1 MLRLQKLINASDTIC
16 TCSIGRK
23 TFKCVDKTCNV
34 IFRTHITSN
43 KRDNVL
49 STNTTINRFVSKNST
64 RLKVLCVKKFH
75 TQVMPECQAKKT
87 NSLNSDG
94 IIQTLLNEKTAVDRN
109 NENVRKHYREERL
122 ERRNIQ
128 PKKQLNDLN
137 LEDLF
142 IEPRKHHSEKQL
154 HHKQTACHSEILKEF
169 PTPTASLHNIYSIV
183 QSQLNIEQALVLKY
197 KEDPKGWK
205 CTCTVTWPEEREF
218 TAISRIKKGAAVEV
232 SLQCLHWL
240 KETKKLKN
248 GLPVVFDIA
257 KVSKALNNPSLIT
270 INSDMEKKLKK
281 LLKDYETNIQPTLM
295 KANLHDAQK
304 NEGSVVDETS
314 FGNQI
319 FYNLK
324 QRNIISIP
332 KIQPAIRNQTLYAR
346 LKTRKPVGYDLPIN
360 AYRKEIVKIVEEN
373 QVVLIKGD
381 TGCGK
386 TTQVPQFIMDSF
398 IERGEASKCNMI
410 VTEPRRISAITLAE
424 RIAHERG
431 EKLGDVIGYKVKLQH
446 KLPLTPGA
454 ILFCTPGTLL
464 KKMQIN
470 PTLNGCS
477 HVIIDE
483 AHERKIDVDFLL
495 ALLKRIIK
503 KNNEIK
509 VIIMS
514 ATLNADTFTRYF
526 DCVSMDIPGKI
537 FPVKSH
543 FIDDMKKFIKL
554 KQSLDY
560 NRIPRVDF
568 EEVANMIQWISDNK
582 PAGAILC
589 FLPGWNEIVQVE
601 TLLKQINRRGTRQV
615 VLPLHSQMSYNDQQK
630 IFEPPPTD
638 VRKIILSTDI
648 AETGIT
654 VRDVVYVVDST
665 LHKELKWDKAKEIDV
680 IQNYRIAKAN
690 LLQRKGRAGR
700 VQPGESYHFV
710 TKQEYEM
717 MKQFAEPE
725 IQCLSLERVILD
737 CKLCSDDK
745 VEDFLAELPDPP
757 DIRVLR
763 TSVNNLIDLG
773 ALNTDESLTVLGRK
787 ISYLSLPPVL
797 AKTLLYSS
805 VFGCLDPILTIATIS
820 AINMEIFM
828 NAMSRKEEIRTLKR
842 RFNVNSDHLAIAW
855 LYMQWESYLYEN
867 LQLAEQFSFECGVTH
882 YRMLTVKKQREQ
894 FVRQFAELVGM
905 REQCLDTN
913 HPCNKNIQ
921 NDELIKS
928 VILAGM
934 NNVLK
939 QVSFA
944 KVRNRMV
951 RSSKEFQDE
960 SKCSTH
966 LTPESVNYSPKEELP
981 SGYLTYIKKTYAGDR
996 RKLIVRES
1004 SPVSPISVLLF
1015 AQGHLFGYEHFSA
1028 DLQNLNNNKDDFAFK
1043 NQILMKFNDMENVSL
1058 ICDEN
1063 TADILF
1069 RLRDCLW
1076 DVVRYIINNQGQL
1089 LVNQCQQLP
1098 MVEEFKDKMLTIIN
1112 ELLEENSNSSDSSG
1126 KLKAGNFSMIK
1137 STNIDDQNKFT
1148 EYDEIDMET
1157 DSENEDEFASDSEYE
1172 DESETDA
1179 YDEND
1184 RA

>member
-1 MLRLQKLINASDTIC
+1 MLRLQKLVNASDTLC
-16 TCSIGRK
+16 TCSFGRS
-23 TFKCVDKTCNV
+23 TLKCVDKTCNI

-43 KRDNVL
+43 VL
-49 STNTTINRFVSKNST
+49 STNPSTNTTINRFVSKNST

-75 TQVMPECQAKKT
+75 TQIMPECQAKKT
-87 NSLNSDG
+87 DSLNNS
-94 IIQTLLNEKTAVDRN
+94 IIQSLLNEQTGGDRN
-109 NENVRKHYREERL
+109 NVKVRKQYGVERL
-122 ERRNIQ
+122 ERRTTQ
-128 PKKQLNDLN
+128 PKKQLNEIN
-137 LEDLF
+137 FEDLLT
-142 IEPRKHHSEKQL
+142 EPRKHHSEKQL
-154 HHKQTACHSEILKEF
+154 FHKQMACHSETLKEF
-169 PTPTASLHNIYSIV
+169 PIPTSSLHNVYSIV
-183 QSQLNIEQALVLKY
+183 QSQLNMDQVLVLKY

-205 CTCTVTWPEEREF
+205 CTCTVKWPEEREF
-218 TAISRIKKGAAVEV
+218 TAVERMKKKAASTV

-240 KETKKLKN
+240 KETKKIKN
-248 GLPVVFDIA
+248 GLPVVFDIT
-257 KVSKALNNPSLIT
+257 KITKALNNPSLIT

-281 LLKDYETNIQPTLM
+281 LLENYETNIQPTLV
-295 KANLHDAQK
+295 KANLHDIQK
-304 NEGSVVDETS
+304 NEGAIVDELD
-314 FGNQI
+314 FGNQV
-319 FYNLK
+319 FHNLK
-324 QRNIISIP
+324 QRNVISIP
-332 KIQPAIRNQTLYAR
+332 KIQPEVRNKTLYAR
-346 LKTRKPVGYDLPIN
+346 LQTRKPVGYDLPIN
-360 AYRKEIVKIVEEN
+360 AYRNEIVKIVEQN

-398 IERGEASKCNMI
+398 IQRGEASKCNMI

-446 KLPLTPGA
+446 KLPQTPGA

-464 KKMQIN
+464 RKMQEN
-470 PTLNGCS
+470 PTLTGCS

-483 AHERKIDVDFLL
+483 AHERKVDVDILL

-503 KNNEIK
+503 KNREIK

-526 DCVSMDIPGKI
+526 DCVSMDVPGKI

-543 FIDDMKKFIKL
+543 FIDDMRKFVKL
-554 KQSLDY
+554 KGGSENTRFPQVDY
-560 NRIPRVDF
+560 

-589 FLPGWNEIVQVE
+589 FLPGWNEIMQVE

-615 VLPLHSQMSYNDQQK
+615 VLPLHSQLSYSDQQR
-630 IFEPPPTD
+630 IFEPPPTN

-654 VRDVVYVVDST
+654 VRDVVYVVDSA
-665 LHKELKWDKAKEIDV
+665 LHKELKWDKTKEINV
-680 IQNYRIAKAN
+680 IQNYRIAQAN

-710 TKQEYEM
+710 SKREYERM
-717 MKQFAEPE
+717 RQFTEPE

-757 DIRVLR
+757 DVRVLR
-763 TSVNNLIDLG
+763 TSVKNLIDLG

-787 ISYLSLPPVL
+787 ISCLSLPPIL
-797 AKTLLYSS
+797 GKTLLYSS

-842 RFNVNSDHLAIAW
+842 RFSVNSDHLALAW
-855 LYMQWESYLYEN
+855 LYMQWESYLHEN
-867 LQLAEQFSFECGVTH
+867 LELAEQFSFECGVTH

-894 FVRQFAELVGM
+894 FLRQLAEMVGM
-905 REQCLDTN
+905 RDQNLDAN
-913 HPCNKNIQ
+913 HPFNKNIQ

-939 QVSFA
+939 HVHFA
-944 KVRNRMV
+944 KVRERLV

-960 SKCSTH
+960 SKCSTN
-966 LTPESVNYSPKEELP
+966 LTPESVNYSPKEELT
-981 SGYLTYIKKTYAGDR
+981 SNYFTYIKKTYAGDR

-1004 SPVSPISVLLF
+1004 SPVSPISVFLF

-1028 DLQNLNNNKDDFAFK
+1028 DLQNLNNNKNDFAFK

-1076 DVVRYIINNQGQL
+1076 EVVRYIINNQGQL

-1098 MVEEFKDKMLTIIN
+1098 VVEQFKDEMLTTIN
-1112 ELLEENSNSSDSSG
+1112 ELLDANVKCTNTSE
-1126 KLKAGNFSMIK
+1126 KLKAGNFNMIR
-1137 STNIDDQNKFT
+1137 STNTDDKNKFT
-1148 EYDEIDMET
+1148 EYDGIDMET
-1157 DSENEDEFASDSEYE
+1157 DSENENEYESDSEYE

-1179 YDEND
+1179 YNEND
-1184 RA
+1184 RV